1 VSPPQASL
9 STGGTPP
16 LTTVAA
22 SSTTVP
28 VQFPEMQW
36 SDVPVEDRI
45 NPDDDPDCFP
55 GSYKWLQMTTGVKW
69 PAAEHAT
76 PVSKFAGQ
84 SPDGWLRAHNG
95 AWQRRVVLQNLSRA
109 PQYNGCV
116 GWADISHLESAAGQP
131 PRLLVVQLT
140 EPDRTVQVS
149 SAHVFAVGP
158 LFRQHKPRSSLFTV
172 RLKLHTPRGPVPVT
186 ALVDTGC
193 ELQGLVNKRFAAT
206 WDLPL
211 SPASQSVRTATGETV
226 SGMQQAAVQTHLAP
240 GFSRRVEY
248 GVLDIPGFDVILG
261 MGFLQQCAPY
271 QLQDDGQGQRS
282 IRLTSP
288 SSRRVVVLEAE
299 PRHQLTV
306 PPAPILAAQAHAEL
320 PTHHNGPLE
329 MHWSA
334 PTADEYAHI
343 VAAFSIILDQHTAQP
358 VLTWAAA
365 EQSCQPTDP
374 SIPSE
379 WASKLAS
386 SELEEGLVFLL
397 GTELRTHL
405 QHVPAE
411 MRPRLE
417 SLLSEYRDA
426 VFPDKEFPPFPP
438 EREVTFRIQLEDGA
452 QIPASPVH
460 KLSPALVEQLRKML
474 QELLHD
480 GLIVPSTSPFAA
492 PLLMIKK
499 PDGGYRIC
507 IDYRKLNAV
516 TVKDRYPLPNPAMI
530 FDKLAGCTFFSKFD
544 LRWGYFQVRVAEEDV
559 NKTTFRSPLGSF
571 ASRVMSMGLTNAAP
585 TFQRLMDSV
594 FGDLDFVSCYLD
606 DILIASRSAEEH
618 LQHLATVLARL
629 KQHQLLARETK
640 CAFFMTEIKFLGYIF
655 SAKGKAVDFSK
666 TEALRQLPAPDTIVE
681 LQRWL
686 GAVNYYSAFIP
697 NFAEITAP
705 LTDLLKAL
713 PAQVRR
719 KSKAKLEWLPLHQ
732 TAFEAIR
739 QALAAPPLLRIFD
752 PKLPCKVSV
761 DASKVALGGVLEQE
775 EHDQWRPVAYYSRK
789 LTPAETR
796 YTTRERECLAVKQ
809 CLVVWRHYLLG
820 APFIVK
826 SDHES
831 LKWLQTQD
839 VNTMSDRLVR
849 WVEYFSLFDFD
860 QQYIPG
866 ELNVLPDHF
875 SRPTSSV
882 VLSSDPTAPQQ
893 LDLIDLALLL
903 QEHQHVLPVLPA
915 SEDAVFPDTQVHSLF
930 YDQIVAAQN
939 QDPEIAAI
947 VQRLLD
953 PVGARSSEFRTL
965 YVVQDGVLGVRAAD
979 GQFRTV
985 IPSGPLR
992 AAVCRFFH
1000 DEAGHPGIQRTLQ
1013 AVMRYFYWPNMSR
1026 FVAQFVS
1033 SCTSCQAAK
1042 GSNRLPAG
1050 FVEPHVLP
1058 DEPASEWSVD
1068 FLELP
1073 QSADGHNCVAV
1084 WTERISKLVVLVP
1097 MSNKAHAITALEVAK
1112 SFVDQVFCW
1121 FGVPK
1126 SILSDRGPQF
1136 RAAVWHQIWALLGT
1150 TVKHST
1156 PHTPHSHGDVERQ
1169 NRIINEMLRTMLHS
1183 QFAELLPRWNEY
1195 IKLIQFAMNNAL
1207 VNRTGMTPLFF
1218 FFGRHP
1224 RVPASLDLPQT
1235 SLDPRSLEFVTAF
1248 QNRVQQALDKGKES
1262 QVQLIRDMA
1271 PRRDPTVQFR
1281 VGDQAWLRAEECPI
1295 PGNKHFKYPW
1305 TGPFTILAVTPST
1318 ATLELPE
1325 HWRLLSS
1332 TFHFDKLR
1340 PFRPRPAA
1348 VGPSIQPPPP
1358 ALIQDGQ
1365 AWYEVERIVKHGARG
1380 RRQRDGHRPMHYM
1393 VRFKGYSDAYN
1404 VWRPASTL
1412 EAQGCASHIA
1422 HYHQVFNIPLPSA
1435 VPRAAGG
1442 MGGEVGGRGGG
1453 V

>member
-1 VSPPQASL
+1 
-9 STGGTPP
+9 
-16 LTTVAA
+16 
-22 SSTTVP
+22 
-28 VQFPEMQW
+28 MQW
-36 SDVPVEDRI
+36 SDIPVEDRI
-45 NPDDDPDCFP
+45 HPEDDPDCFP
-55 GSYKWLQMTTGVKW
+55 GSYKWLHLTSGVQW
-69 PAAEHAT
+69 PDDEPPQ
-76 PVSKFAGQ
+76 PVSD
-84 SPDGWLRAHNG
+84 SPDSGTSGWVRSHNG
-95 AWQRRVVLQNLSRA
+95 VWQRKVILQNLSSA

-116 GWADISHLESAAGQP
+116 GWSDLIPLESAGGQP

-140 EPDRTVQVS
+140 EPARTVQVS

-158 LFRQHKPRSSLFTV
+158 LFQQRQPRSALFTV
-172 RLKLHTPRGPVPVT
+172 SLKLHTPRGPVPVT

-193 ELQGLVNKRFAAT
+193 ELEGLINKRFAAT

-211 SPASQSVRTATGETV
+211 SPAPQSVRTATGEVV

-240 GFSRRVEY
+240 GFSRRVTY
-248 GVLDIPGFDVILG
+248 GVLDIPGFDIILG
-261 MGFLQQCAPY
+261 VGFLQQCAPY
-271 QLQDDGQGQRS
+271 QLRDDGQGRRS
-282 IRLTSP
+282 VQLTSP

-299 PRHQLTV
+299 PIRQLTV
-306 PPAPILAAQAHAEL
+306 AQSPLVAANVHTEPPQ
-320 PTHHNGPLE
+320 PTPEPLE
-329 MHWSA
+329 MQWSA
-334 PTADEYAHI
+334 PTVEDYNNI
-343 VAAFSIILDQHTAQP
+343 VAAFSIILDPQTAQP
-358 VLTWAAA
+358 VLSWDAA
-365 EQSCQPTDP
+365 ENVWQSSEPAGHN
-374 SIPSE
+374 E
-379 WASKLAS
+379 WASKLAA
-386 SELEEGLVFLL
+386 SEMEEGLVFLL
-397 GTELRTHL
+397 GPDLTTHL

-417 SLLSEYRDA
+417 LLLSEYRDA
-426 VFPDKEFPPFPP
+426 VFPDREFPPFPP
-438 EREVTFRIQLEDGA
+438 ARDVTFRIQLEAGA

-492 PLLMIKK
+492 PLLMVKK

-516 TVKDRYPLPNPAMI
+516 TVKDRYPLPNPSMI

-559 NKTTFRSPLGSF
+559 HKTTFRSPLGSF

-629 KQHQLLARETK
+629 KKHQLLARETK

-655 SAKGKAVDFSK
+655 SAQGKSVDPSK
-666 TEALRQLPAPDTIVE
+666 TAALCQLPAPDTIME

-697 NFAEITAP
+697 KFAEITVP

-719 KSKAKLEWLPLHQ
+719 KSKAKLEWLPIHQ

-739 QALAAPPLLRIFD
+739 HALAAPPLLRIFD
-752 PKLPCKVSV
+752 PNLPCKVSV
-761 DASKVALGGVLEQE
+761 DASKAALGGVLEQE
-775 EHDQWRPVAYYSRK
+775 EQGQWRPVAYYSRK

-820 APFIVK
+820 SPFVVK

-875 SRPTSSV
+875 SRPTTCV
-882 VLSSDPTAPQQ
+882 VLASDRSSPQQ
-893 LDLIDLALLL
+893 LDLIDLALFL

-915 SEDAVFPDTQVHSLF
+915 NDDAVFPDTQVHSRF
-930 YDQIVAAQN
+930 FDQIAAAQKN
-939 QDPEIAAI
+939 DPETAAI
-947 VQRLLD
+947 VHRLLD
-953 PVGARSSEFRTL
+953 PVGSRSSEFRTL
-965 YVVQDGVLGVRAAD
+965 YIVHDGILGVRATD

-985 IPSGPLR
+985 IPPGPLR
-992 AAVCRFFH
+992 ATVCRFFH

-1013 AVMRYFYWPNMSR
+1013 AVTRYFYWPNMSR

-1033 SCTSCQAAK
+1033 SCTACQAAK

-1084 WTERISKLVVLVP
+1084 WTERISKLVVLIP

-1112 SFVDQVFCW
+1112 SFVDHVFCW
-1121 FGVPK
+1121 FGIPK

-1136 RAAVWHQIWALLGT
+1136 RAAIWHQIWELLGT

-1248 QNRVQQALDKGKES
+1248 QNRVQQALDRGKES

-1271 PRRDPTVQFR
+1271 PRRDSTVQFR
-1281 VGDQAWLRAEECPI
+1281 VGDQAWLRSDECPI
-1295 PGNKHFKYPW
+1295 PGNKHFKFPW

-1340 PFRPRPAA
+1340 PFRPRPEA
-1348 VGPSIQPPPP
+1348 VGASLPPPPP

-1365 AWYEVERIVKHGARG
+1365 AWYEVERIVNHATRG

-1404 VWRPASTL
+1404 VWRPASL
-1412 EAQGCASHIA
+1412 LAAQGCIPHIA
-1422 HYHQVFNIPLPSA
+1422 HYHHLYKIPLPPA
-1435 VPRAAGG
+1435 GPLAAGG
-1442 MGGEVGGRGGG
+1442 IGGAVGGPGGG